1 MLGRIQRIV
10 PIVLACATGI
20 VVLSSFF
27 LNIPHGLA
35 IRQAAVEWATVL
47 AAFAVLL
54 GLVNVLVVHV
64 QRVGNQTRGWPYS
77 LILLLSAVGVIVA
90 GLVDT
95 IVARRPGASGPIVGF
110 IFRFG
115 LVSGEAA
122 LAGSLLF
129 FLTLAAYRAIRR
141 QLTPGLFLFMGSALI
156 VLAAAVP
163 FPTPYSTILAEVRDR
178 AVLPWAVGGAR
189 GLILGVALG
198 TVAMGVRLL
207 LGLEQPYLS
216 SAESKRSVTAPALG
230 GQEPVGWMERID
242 ARLGI
247 RDEQPVPAGAPGPEK
262 TQT

>member
-1 MLGRIQRIV
+1 
-10 PIVLACATGI
+10 
-20 VVLSSFF
+20 
-27 LNIPHGLA
+27 
-35 IRQAAVEWATVL
+35 
-47 AAFAVLL
+47 
-54 GLVNVLVVHV
+54 
-64 QRVGNQTRGWPYS
+64 
-77 LILLLSAVGVIVA
+77 
-90 GLVDT
+90 
-95 IVARRPGASGPIVGF
+95 VGF